1 MAPIITHWVGKD
13 KPNGKFCFF
22 PSSDTM
28 CSVKTIDET
37 RREKLEL
44 LLKKYGSFAELN
56 EAIGYPRTD
65 SRLSRIKNQ
74 NARTDR
80 EGKTFLMGSPMAREI
95 EHALDL
101 PNGWMD
107 TPLTYSEL
115 HGEDDPRTKAMQLM
129 ETMPPDQ
136 WATAVRL
143 LDALAQPARANG
155 TTGGPA
161 PH

>member
-1 MAPIITHWVGKD
+1 MQTAQ
-13 KPNGKFCFF
+13 
-22 PSSDTM
+22 
-28 CSVKTIDET
+28 ET
-37 RREKLEL
+37 RKQRLL
-44 LLKKYGSFAELN
+44 LLKKKHGTWAALN
-56 EAIGYPRTD
+56 KLIGWESTNA
-65 SRLSRIKNQ
+65 RLSQIGAGSIRSGRN
-74 NARTDR
+74 TPYV
-80 EGKTFLMGSPMAREI
+80 MGDDMAREI

>member
-1 MAPIITHWVGKD
+1 MHAILTQAYATSITPGNFQSWKPEYPIQCMQTAQ
-13 KPNGKFCFF
+13 
-22 PSSDTM
+22 
-28 CSVKTIDET
+28 ET
-37 RREKLEL
+37 RKQRLL
-44 LLKKYGSFAELN
+44 LLKKKHGTWAALN
-56 EAIGYPRTD
+56 KLIGWESTNA
-65 SRLSRIKNQ
+65 RLSQIGAGSIRSGRN
-74 NARTDR
+74 TPYV
-80 EGKTFLMGSPMAREI
+80 MGDDMAREI